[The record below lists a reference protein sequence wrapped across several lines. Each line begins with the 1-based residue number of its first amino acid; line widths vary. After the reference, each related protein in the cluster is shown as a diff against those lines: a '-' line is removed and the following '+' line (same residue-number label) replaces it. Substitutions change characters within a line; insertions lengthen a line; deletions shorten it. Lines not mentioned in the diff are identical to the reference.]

1 MSTKYKLRITGECKQ
16 NMKLCKRRGLIMKLA
31 DFKALMQIA

>member
-16 NMKLCKRRGLIMKLA
+16 NMKLCMRRGLPMDVISVL
-31 DFKALMQIA
+31 IGS

>member
-16 NMKLCKRRGLIMKLA
+16 NMGSRGDSPLVR
-31 DFKALMQIA
+31 FKE